1 LITLV
6 QLIIVTVLLL
16 VLFFGIG
23 FILNMLMKTTWF
35 PIYAYFA
42 VVIVFVV
49 YWGSAGSLTDNLTGY
64 TYADYIPAVGGLIGA
79 VLSGSAIKALRIR
92 GFKMF

>member
-1 LITLV
+1 ML
-6 QLIIVTVLLL
+6 QLIIATVLML

-35 PIYAYFA
+35 PVYAYMLL
-42 VVIVFVV
+42 IIGLVV
-49 YWGSAGSLTDNLTGY
+49 YWAWGNGSLMSNLAEY
-64 TYADYIPAVGGLIGA
+64 TYVDLITGIGGLIGA
-79 VLSGSAIKALRIR
+79 VLSGSAIKTLRIR

>member
-1 LITLV
+1 MA
-6 QLIIVTVLLL
+6 QLIIATVLML

-35 PIYAYFA
+35 PVYAY
-42 VVIVFVV
+42 VLLIIGLIV
-49 YWGSAGSLTDNLTGY
+49 YWASGAESIASSLAEY
-64 TYADYIPAVGGLIGA
+64 TYVDYITAVGGLAGA
-79 VLSGSAIKALRIR
+79 ILSGSAIKTLRIR

>member
-1 LITLV
+1 MLQMVIA
-6 QLIIVTVLLL
+6 TVLMM

-35 PIYAYFA
+35 PLYAFIA
-42 VVIVFVV
+42 LVIGVVI
-49 YWGSAGSLTDNLTGY
+49 YGSIGSGSASFLSSGENFTIVD
-64 TYADYIPAVGGLIGA
+64 IVPAIGGLAGA
-79 VLSGSAIKALRIR
+79 ILSGSAIKALRIR